1 MVFLNGKFI
10 EKDKASISVMDRGFL
25 FGDGVYEVIPV
36 YNGKIFRLHQ
46 HLKRLQNSLDS
57 VKINNPYNDKKWGE
71 ILNKLTKLHSNNPQS
86 IYLQIT
92 RGVDVERKH
101 SFNNLNPT
109 VYIQSS
115 PLKPKTK
122 QELISG
128 YNAIS
133 SEDIRWNR
141 CDIKS
146 TSLLANIMY
155 SQKAKENNVEEVILH
170 QNQQITEG
178 ATSNVFMLK
187 NKTLFTHPIDNHI
200 LSGITRDLVIE
211 SASSCNI
218 SIKEVAFSIKD
229 MLSADEL
236 WISSSTREIMPI
248 VKVDNNLINSGNV
261 GTTWECV
268 YDNYQ
273 KLKNA

>member
-1 MVFLNGKFI
+1 MF
-10 EKDKASISVMDRGFL
+10 
-25 FGDGVYEVIPV
+25 
-36 YNGKIFRLHQ
+36 
-46 HLKRLQNSLDS
+46 
-57 VKINNPYNDKKWGE
+57 
-71 ILNKLTKLHSNNPQS
+71 
-86 IYLQIT
+86 
-92 RGVDVERKH
+92 
-101 SFNNLNPT
+101 
-109 VYIQSS
+109 
-115 PLKPKTK
+115 
-122 QELISG
+122 
-128 YNAIS
+128 
-133 SEDIRWNR
+133 DIDTDDL
-141 CDIKS
+141 C
-146 TSLLANIMY
+146 
-155 SQKAKENNVEEVILH
+155 
-170 QNQQITEG
+170 

-248 VKVDNNLINSGNV
+248 VKVDNNLINNGNV